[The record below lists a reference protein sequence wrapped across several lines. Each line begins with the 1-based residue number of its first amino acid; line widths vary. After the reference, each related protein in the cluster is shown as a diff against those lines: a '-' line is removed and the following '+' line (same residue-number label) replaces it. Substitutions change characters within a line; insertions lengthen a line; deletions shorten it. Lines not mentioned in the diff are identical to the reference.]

1 MRRVTR
7 RLKKY
12 SYHIAVPLAG
22 ILLLLALHVVVANFS
37 SISYSNPVAPTI
49 KTPSANVVAVA
60 PPPKVAHLP
69 TPESVKAIYMTSWV
83 SGTPNWRAEL
93 VKFIDTTE
101 VNSIVID
108 VKDYSGKV
116 SFKTGNPIVAAIGS
130 EEARVTD
137 LPEFIAELH
146 EKNIYTVARITVF
159 QDPVFSKVR
168 PGEAVTDARGGLW
181 KDKNGLTYVDPASEE
196 FWKYIVEIARASE
209 QVGFDELNFDYI
221 RYPSDGPVQYMTFP
235 KSGTGFTKA
244 DKLEEFFVY
253 LRAHTKEF
261 GVPISA
267 DLFGFVTEHTNDLN
281 IGQVLERAAPHFDY
295 ISPMVYPSHYP
306 PGHLGYKNPA
316 AYPYEVV
323 KYAMQSGAT
332 RLEQASTTP
341 LKLRPWLQD
350 FDLGADYDAAMVRK
364 QMQATYDAG
373 LTSWMM
379 WDPANRY
386 TRGAYEKESTHE
398 ISN

>member
-1 MRRVTR
+1 MKRARTTLR
-7 RLKKY
+7 KHQ
-12 SYHIAVPLAG
+12 YHIG
-22 ILLLLALHVVVANFS
+22 IPVVGIGLLVALHVVVANFTT
-37 SISYSNPVAPTI
+37 ISYSNPVAPTM
-49 KTPSANVVAVA
+49 KTPSANVVAIA
-60 PPPKVAHLP
+60 PPPKVVHLP
-69 TPESVKAIYMTSWV
+69 TPHAVKAIYMTSWV

-101 VNSIVID
+101 VNSIIID
-108 VKDYSGKV
+108 VKDYSGTV
-116 SFKTGNPIVAAIGS
+116 SFSTGNPDIAKIGS
-130 EEARVTD
+130 EEIRVRD
-137 LPEFIAELH
+137 LREFIAELH
-146 EKNIYTVARITVF
+146 EKNIYTIARITVF
-159 QDPVFSKVR
+159 QDPVFSKAR
-168 PGEAVTDARGGLW
+168 PGEAVTDSRGGLW
-181 KDKNGLTYVDPASEE
+181 KDKNGLTYVDPASRE
-196 FWKYIVEIARASE
+196 FWDYIVEIARASE

-235 KSGTGFTKA
+235 KSGKGFVKA

-253 LRAHTKEF
+253 LREHTRDL

-281 IGQVLERAAPHFDY
+281 IGQVLERTAPHFDY
-295 ISPMVYPSHYP
+295 IAPMVYPSHYP

-316 AYPYEVV
+316 SYPYEVV
-323 KYAMQSGAT
+323 NFAMKSGAT
-332 RLEQASTTP
+332 RLEAASTTP

-386 TRGAYEKESTHE
+386 TRGAYEKE
-398 ISN
+398 